1 MAKPTVLIT
10 GISGF
15 IAKHC
20 AVEMLNAGYG
30 VRGTVRSMR
39 KSGDVHASIAKH
51 ADVARLEFAA
61 ADLESDDG
69 WDRAVT
75 GCEHVLHVASPFPAR
90 QPKDEQD
97 LIRPAVEGTLRVLR
111 AAVAANVERFVQT
124 SSTAAVFHGHPRE
137 RTAPFTEDDWTDV
150 GHPSVTAYSKSKTLA
165 ERAARDF
172 MAQERPALH
181 YSSVNP
187 GLVLGPALDPD
198 IGTSAA
204 IVQMFLKGKYPGA
217 PRMSIAVVDVRDVAR
232 MHRLALET
240 RAPGGGRY
248 LGSAATLW
256 MIDIAR
262 ALRQHLGDA
271 ARKVPTRELP
281 DWAVRLAALYD
292 PGARL
297 AVPELGKFVPVDT
310 SRTRREL
317 GMEFIRADEAVAA
330 MGRSLIELKLV

>member
-20 AVEMLNAGYG
+20 AVEMLSAGYG
-30 VRGTVRSMR
+30 VRGTVRSLQ
-39 KSGDVHASIAKH
+39 KSEEVRGSLAKH
-51 ADVARLEFAA
+51 ADVSRLEFAA
-61 ADLESDDG
+61 ADLESEDG
-69 WDRAVT
+69 WGRAVA

-97 LIRPAVEGTLRVLR
+97 LIRPAVDGTLRVLR
-111 AAVAANVERFVQT
+111 AAAAANVARFVQT
-124 SSTAAVFHGHPRE
+124 SSTAAVFYGHSRE
-137 RTAPFTEDDWTDV
+137 RTAPFTEADWTDV
-150 GHPSVTAYSKSKTLA
+150 DDPSVTAYSRSKTLA

-172 MAQERPALH
+172 VARERPTLH
-181 YSSVNP
+181 YASVNP
-187 GLVLGPALDPD
+187 GLVLGPALDRD

-204 IVQMFLKGKYPGA
+204 VVQMFLKGKYPGA

-240 RAPGGGRY
+240 PAPHGARY
-248 LGSAATLW
+248 LGSAGTFW
-256 MIDIAR
+256 MLDIAR
-262 ALRQHLGDA
+262 ALRQHLGEA

-281 DWAVRLAALYD
+281 NWAVRLAALYD

-297 AVPELGKFVPVDT
+297 AVPELGKFVSVDT
-310 SRTRREL
+310 TRTRREL
-317 GMEFIRADEAVAA
+317 GIEFIPPAEAVAA